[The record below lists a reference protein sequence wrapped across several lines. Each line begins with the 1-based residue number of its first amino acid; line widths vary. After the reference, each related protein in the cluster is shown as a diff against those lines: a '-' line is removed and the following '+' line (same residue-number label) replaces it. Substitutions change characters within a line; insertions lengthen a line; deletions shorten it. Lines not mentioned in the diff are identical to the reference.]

1 MKEKKDKKPK
11 KLLPAADVLQR
22 LFENSKSPLSDG
34 FQRWRLESQWP
45 DIVGKTIG
53 KHSRPIQFDKGTLVV
68 EVTNSVWLHE
78 IRFFLDEIKF
88 KVNQHKGRVWV
99 ERIHLVHK

>member
-1 MKEKKDKKPK
+1 MNEKKSQKPFT
-11 KLLPAADVLQR
+11 AADVLQR

-34 FQRWRLESQWP
+34 FQRWRLESQWES
-45 DIVGKTIG
+45 IVGATMG

-68 EVTNSVWLHE
+68 EVTNSVWLQE
-78 IRFFLDEIKF
+78 IRFFIDDIKT
-88 KVNQHKGRVWV
+88 KVNQHKGYNWV